1 MNNNGRLPDVTKQ
14 RFLRLNKN
22 NFSNSRKFIIIVE
35 VISLLD
41 ILEEFN
47 MEDILRPIYQER
59 ASQANTLT
67 VLSIEKKHNE
77 GTVTDTFDTVLLI
90 IVKELETPVYIKHYT
105 YDNKKA
111 ALHIVREDQLKEW
124 LLLGSNRKIV
134 EWIIHGKVLF
144 DRNEYMTNLKNELR
158 DFPFYERKL
167 KIGLEFAKLIRRYLD
182 GKVFFDNKQY
192 LDAYNHVVH
201 ALHHLARLAVIENG
215 FHPEITVWNQV
226 KQIEPEIFKLYEELI
241 TSDETI
247 EKRLELLFL
256 ASEFL
261 IHSRTRFSASHL
273 LEIMEEKDVWTI
285 NELLSNQ
292 NLTHY
297 SVDLGILIEFL
308 IEKSFIEEVNV
319 ETKGQD
325 LYHRHYRVRKEL

>member
-1 MNNNGRLPDVTKQ
+1 MTKQ
-14 RFLRLNKN
+14 RFLRINKN

-325 LYHRHYRVRKEL
+325 LYHRHYRVKKEL